1 MGLLEELR
9 ICINVLNSMKA
20 SYLEK
25 LLEEKFNVGEAANL
39 IIGQYVAYASCESI
53 LLDLV
58 KKYEEKCLS

>member
-1 MGLLEELR
+1 
-9 ICINVLNSMKA
+9 MKD

-25 LLEEKFNVGEAANL
+25 LLEENFNVGEAANL